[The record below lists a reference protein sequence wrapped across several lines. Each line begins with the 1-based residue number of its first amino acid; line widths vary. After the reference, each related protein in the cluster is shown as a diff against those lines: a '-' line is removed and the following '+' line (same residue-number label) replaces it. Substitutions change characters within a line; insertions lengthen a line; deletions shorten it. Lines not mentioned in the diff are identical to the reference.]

1 MRFSASSLFITL
13 CISFLLILLLDIL
26 LSYKKSYKL
35 FRTDFITVLIVVVV
49 VRMFVPLEFKFTK
62 TIVMPLIMNPIIEL
76 LQYKI
81 YANVQ
86 VYQFLLLV
94 WALGIIWNMIKWIR
108 AIENHS
114 ELYHISDFIDNYQE
128 ENYVVLK
135 TNYVS
140 SPMVMGFNKTILIP
154 DVYLSQENLK
164 NVLLHETW
172 HIKNHDVCTKQII
185 NLLVIMYW
193 WFIPVYRLRDKIDLF
208 LEMRVDNQT
217 TNPFSKE
224 EVMKYMHTLIEIQKN
239 IQGRNEFKRQS
250 THFMIQDNAHVLEYR
265 INYLMYRKKTSKIL
279 MIVVLTLPLLTNSII
294 LESAFEPPNNEDM
307 YDQSDIDK
315 GYIIKHKDG
324 TYELVL
330 DKIRVKISNPNDE
343 CFKDVPIIEE

>member
-1 MRFSASSLFITL
+1 MENEIKVWTIKDGYKLGDDLTSKVLAFAFGLSAEIERNL
-13 CISFLLILLLDIL
+13 ISQRTKEALARKKAEGVQLGRPKG
-26 LSYKKSYKL
+26 KKSIHYKL
-35 FRTDFITVLIVVVV
+35 TGK
-49 VRMFVPLEFKFTK
+49 EK
-62 TIVMPLIMNPIIEL
+62 TIIEL
-76 LQYKI
+76 HEKGLSKSKI
-81 YANVQ
+81 A
-86 VYQFLLLV
+86 
-94 WALGIIWNMIKWIR
+94 K
-108 AIENHS
+108 
-114 ELYHISDFIDNYQE
+114 
-128 ENYVVLK
+128 
-135 TNYVS
+135 
-140 SPMVMGFNKTILIP
+140 IL

-164 NVLLHETW
+164 NILLHETW

-217 TNPFSKE
+217 TNPFSKD

-239 IQGRNEFKRQS
+239 IQSKNEFKGQS

-265 INYLMYRKKTSKIL
+265 INYLMDGMYRKKTSKIL
-279 MIVVLTLPLLTNSII
+279 MIVVLALPLLTNSII

-330 DKIRVKISNPNDE
+330 GKKRLEMSNPNDE
-343 CFKDVPIIEE
+343 YFKDVPIKAE